1 MKPIINIIRNVK
13 TGDKIPIYGAK
24 KIKIM
29 PSTGTITLNNFLY
42 FDTTSFNKTQTTE
55 FPVINNKSPMY
66 LNVTNVSADNIN
78 IRYIIEEFGGTP
90 SETYFEDG
98 A

>member
-1 MKPIINIIRNVK
+1 MKPIINFVK
-13 TGDKIPIYGAK
+13 NIKVGDKIPIYGAK

-29 PSTGTITLNNFLY
+29 TTTGS
-42 FDTTSFNKTQTTE
+42 TSFQDILYIDVSAFNKVQSIE

-66 LNVTNVSADNIN
+66 LRVSYVSTDNIN

>member
-1 MKPIINIIRNVK
+1 MKPILNLIEDVK
-13 TGDKIPIYGAK
+13 IGDKIPIYGAK

-29 PSTGTITLNNFLY
+29 PNAGSISFNTCIYLDTL
-42 FDTTSFNKTQTTE
+42 SFNKSESLE

-66 LNVTNVSADNIN
+66 LIVTYVSDEHLN
-78 IRYIIEEFGGTP
+78 IRYLIEEFGGTP

>member
-1 MKPIINIIRNVK
+1 MKPILSYITNPKRE
-13 TGDKIPIYGAK
+13 DKIPIYGAK
-24 KIKIM
+24 KIKIGV
-29 PSTGTITLNNFLY
+29 SEGSIVFNDVIFINNTLFNQITPL
-42 FDTTSFNKTQTTE
+42 E

-66 LNVTNVSADNIN
+66 LTIKYVSQENIT
-78 IRYIIEEFGGTP
+78 IRLLIEEFGGTP

>member
-1 MKPIINIIRNVK
+1 MKPILNLFKNIK
-13 TGDKIPIYGAK
+13 MGDKIPIYGAK

-29 PSTGTITLNNFLY
+29 
-42 FDTTSFNKTQTTE
+42 TTSGNVSLQSILFIDSASFNKVESIE

-66 LNVTNVSADNIN
+66 LIVSYVSADNIG